1 MTGFSKR
8 KSEKIGLLRLPQR
21 IAVEAEISQQ
31 RDGDRLTFI
40 NGSVSV
46 GRRLNS
52 PAPKV
57 GKAWALL

>member
-1 MTGFSKR
+1 
-8 KSEKIGLLRLPQR
+8 LLRLPQR

-40 NGSVSV
+40 IGCVSV
-46 GRRLNS
+46 GRHLNS

>member
-1 MTGFSKR
+1 MTGFGKR
-8 KSEKIGLLRLPQR
+8 KSEKIGLLRLPRQ
-21 IAVEAEISQQ
+21 IAVEAELSQQ

-40 NGSVSV
+40 IGSVSV
-46 GRRLNS
+46 GRRLNG

>member
-1 MTGFSKR
+1 
-8 KSEKIGLLRLPQR
+8 LRLPQL
-21 IAVEAEISQQ
+21 IAVEAEISRQ

-40 NGSVSV
+40 IGSVTA

-52 PAPKV
+52 LAPKV